1 MTPPHDG
8 PPEWIGR
15 YRIVSTLGS
24 GGMGHV
30 YLGLGAGNQP
40 LAVKVVR
47 PEFAYEPDFR
57 ERFAREVHRALQVT
71 GGDLPRVLDADT
83 TGSEPWLATEFV
95 LGPSLQEM
103 VRRVGALPEFTAA
116 HMGRAIARTLAHL
129 HSTGVVH
136 RDLKPGNVLVSAL
149 GPRVIDLGISRA
161 MDEAPGGET
170 PEFAGTPGY
179 MAPETARGDESG
191 PAADVFALGAVLVF
205 ALTGRSPFGD
215 GHPSA
220 VLYRIG
226 NQDPDLDGVPEPLL
240 GLLTACLDK
249 DPARRPRAD
258 QVLQALGGPVPPV
271 PGPGAWLPQTAVAV
285 LDGFEHDH
293 RAVVRPYLEAPPA
306 PPKKGT
312 KGRTLALVGAAATAL
327 VLVAGAGVWAVTDGD
342 FLQSASD
349 EEEEEDEPGRKQ
361 CDPTVHLA
369 PEYVEAADAEPTL
382 PEDASS
388 VRFSSDGSVL
398 AVQRQDGVVSLW
410 DWEERTALA
419 DIPVPTDAYRPVVFS
434 PNDCYIGLGSDQ
446 GAHIISLE
454 TSEHTRHFND
464 RSVRSV
470 AFSPDDQSV
479 LLSDDTLTDDNGGVY
494 PVDLDTGDVSERF
507 SAEAA
512 RSLRYSPEG
521 TRVAGMTG
529 YNLTVWDSGTEEEL
543 FESGGLA
550 WHSWNQ
556 VAFLD
561 EDSVLAIHNEGPVV
575 FDIESGEGVLY
586 EPDEEPEGEVTKV
599 EANPVHDLIY
609 ALYMTEADEDDMSYF
624 SSRVWHRS
632 TGEDFTPDPSDDT
645 HPFILLTVHPEGE
658 VLASLSE
665 NLDEIRIMDAVT
677 METIDTF
684 D

>member
-15 YRIVSTLGS
+15 YRIVTTLGS

-40 LAVKVVR
+40 LAIKVVR

-136 RDLKPGNVLVSAL
+136 RDLKPGNVLVSAP

-226 NQDPDLDGVPEPLL
+226 NQDPDLDGVPEPLV

-271 PGPGAWLPQTAVAV
+271 PGAGAWLPQTAVAV

-293 RAVVRPYLEAPPA
+293 RAAVRPYLEAPPA

-342 FLQSASD
+342 FLQSAS

-361 CDPTVHLA
+361 CDPAVHLA

-419 DIPVPTDAYRPVVFS
+419 DVPVPTDAYRPVVFS

-454 TSEHTRHFND
+454 TGEHTRHFND

-470 AFSPDDQSV
+470 AFTPDSRSV
-479 LLSDDTLTDDNGGVY
+479 LLADDSTRDDSGGVY
-494 PVDLDTGDVSERF
+494 PLDLDTGEVSEHYTTD
-507 SAEAA
+507 AA
-512 RSLRYSPEG
+512 RNLRYSPEG

-529 YNLTVWDSGTEEEL
+529 YSLTVWDADSQEEL
-543 FESGGLA
+543 FDSGWL
-550 WHSWNQ
+550 SWGDWNELS
-556 VAFLD
+556 FLD
-561 EDSVLAIHNEGPVV
+561 EDSVLAIHEDGPVV
-575 FDIESGEGVLY
+575 FDLESGEGIQY
-586 EPDEEPEGEVTKV
+586 EPDNEPEGDLIKV
-599 EANPVHDLIY
+599 EANPVHDLLY
-609 ALYMTEADEDDMSYF
+609 AVYMTEADEDGMSYL
-624 SSRVWHRS
+624 SARVWHRS
-632 TGEDFTPDPSDDT
+632 TAEDRTPDEDEDIL
-645 HPFILLTVHPEGE
+645 PFVLLTVHPEGE

-665 NLDEIRIMDAVT
+665 SLDEIRIMDAVT